1 MEDYLPK
8 VILTEPYRSLELV
21 TNGDSPFDRK
31 VSWMFWSG
39 GAGREGAQPTAMGHG
54 RAGAGSETKILMPM
68 LPSGKAFVAQ
78 AKKRWQLKSQLAKG
92 YYGLEGW
99 QKI

>member
-39 GAGREGAQPTAMGHG
+39 GREGAQQAAMGG
-54 RAGAGSETKILMPM
+54 RRVSNQLVLLHSTSTTDSYI
-68 LPSGKAFVAQ
+68 PSGKDFVAQ
-78 AKKRWQLKSQLAKG
+78 AMKESAP
-92 YYGLEGW
+92 
-99 QKI
+99 